1 MVRLLFLFI
10 FVLCLAH
17 YLFFLVLSWAQKPVT
32 KHKFFKYDDR
42 VDFVVQ
48 CLHRKDASI
57 CGHLPEEL
65 AGRITNHN
73 MNQTPCTGKSGV
85 AGIDDGLK
93 VVESKT
99 DFESLEEICSRFC

>member
-10 FVLCLAH
+10 FVLCLSH
-17 YLFFLVLSWAQKPVT
+17 YLFFLVLSWARKPVT

-48 CLHRKDASI
+48 CLQQKGASI
-57 CGHLPEEL
+57 CGRLPEEL
-65 AGRITNHN
+65 AGRITSHHV
-73 MNQTPCTGKSGV
+73 NQTPCTGKSGL
-85 AGIDDGLK
+85 AGIDGFK

-99 DFESLEEICSRFC
+99 DFESLEDICSRFC